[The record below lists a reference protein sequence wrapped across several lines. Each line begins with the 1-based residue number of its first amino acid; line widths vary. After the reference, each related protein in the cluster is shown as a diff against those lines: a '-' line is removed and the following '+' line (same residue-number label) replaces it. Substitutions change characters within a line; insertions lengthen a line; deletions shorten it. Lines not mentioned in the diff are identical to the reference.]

1 MSENTKNI
9 TEKKVR
15 VVETPDVDVIK
26 QTTENNTIKKVLK
39 SVTDKTEDETGDYQ
53 GNERNSDDELNGK
66 FPILTFKEGTERY
79 VVTADGVPQ
88 FYTQTIE
95 EARNR
100 MWDIARI
107 SKFKDSDYNSYIRE
121 FNDENHIQV
130 VGFYKFFVISY
141 ERVLCYLNV
150 QRVQEIQKV
159 PEVDS
164 KETEKNSTCIFDLLG
179 GPFVHR

>member
-1 MSENTKNI
+1 M
-9 TEKKVR
+9 
-15 VVETPDVDVIK
+15 
-26 QTTENNTIKKVLK
+26 
-39 SVTDKTEDETGDYQ
+39 
-53 GNERNSDDELNGK
+53 
-66 FPILTFKEGTERY
+66 FKEGTERY

-107 SKFKDSDYNSYIRE
+107 SKFNESDYNSYIRE

-130 VGFYKFFVISY
+130 VGFYKFIVISY

-164 KETEKNSTCIFDLLG
+164 KETEKKSTCIFDWLG
-179 GPFVHR
+179 GPLAHR